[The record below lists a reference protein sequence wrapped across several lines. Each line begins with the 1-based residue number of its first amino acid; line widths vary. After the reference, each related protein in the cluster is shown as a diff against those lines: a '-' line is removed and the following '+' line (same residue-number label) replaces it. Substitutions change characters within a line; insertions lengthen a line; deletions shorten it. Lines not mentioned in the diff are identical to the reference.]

1 MKRIVNLG
9 RSPLLLALL
18 ATQACQAF
26 PIPQA
31 TPTPSATTPM
41 PSATVAIA
49 TAPPTKTPMLTP
61 TRRVVS
67 EELQTGLFQTHE
79 LVVLILF
86 NAETTAEAAEHAIAG
101 DVAPSDLPQLLLVLS
116 GLADSVE
123 WLIPFVTPPDRLQL
137 QWEAALAVH
146 AHTRDRLQRWTN
158 DSTEAA
164 QILQEMQGDLSL
176 IRQTVDELEAILAGE
191 YDIDMQ
197 SLTDAREEALAGIRA
212 VFEST
217 ATPP

>member
-1 MKRIVNLG
+1 MALGCVACQSAREWPNRRPSRCAIEADSGASLCMTQANRDGRCPAPRGSPRMKRIVNLG

-67 EELQTGLFQTHE
+67 GELQTGLFQTHE

-137 QWEAALAVH
+137 QWEAA
-146 AHTRDRLQRWTN
+146 
-158 DSTEAA
+158 
-164 QILQEMQGDLSL
+164 
-176 IRQTVDELEAILAGE
+176 
-191 YDIDMQ
+191 
-197 SLTDAREEALAGIRA
+197 
-212 VFEST
+212 
-217 ATPP
+217 